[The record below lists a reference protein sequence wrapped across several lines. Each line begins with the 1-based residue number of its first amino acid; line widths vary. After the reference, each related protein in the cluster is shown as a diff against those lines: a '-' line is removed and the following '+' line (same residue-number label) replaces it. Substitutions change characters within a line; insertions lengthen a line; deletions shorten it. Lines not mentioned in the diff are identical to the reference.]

1 MVSIAEIFSNPL
13 ITFILG
19 LTPSIITIVFYYQ
32 GKVSSREKVI
42 QPHILKLYDI
52 AAKILEEKNAVNLFF
67 NYQKMQK
74 AKADYDNIR
83 QIPTVLEEQRK
94 TYDDTFGEYIL
105 TSFSFN
111 WSLNSAEKLVQLCI
125 ELDLE
130 YQKMDTDGLLSLL
143 KKRHKEAFTK
153 LKVFD
158 QTAKGMI
165 FITERIRKEKLKT
178 EIQPEGQEHVRDVQL
193 TEHLSILF
201 QTLSI
206 TKNLISCAPEVEKQL
221 SKFL

>member
-1 MVSIAEIFSNPL
+1 MVTTAEI
-13 ITFILG
+13 IAFILG
-19 LTPSIITIVFYYQ
+19 FIPSIITITLYYL
-32 GKVSSREKVI
+32 GKINSKEKVLE
-42 QPHILKLYDI
+42 QPILKLYDI
-52 AAKILEEKNAVNLFF
+52 TAKILEEKSAVQLFL
-67 NYQKMQK
+67 NYQKMVK

-83 QIPTVLEEQRK
+83 QIPTALEEQRK
-94 TYDDTFGEYIL
+94 TYDDTFEEYIL

-111 WSLNSAEKLVQLCI
+111 WSFNSAEKLVQLCI
-125 ELDLE
+125 DLDLE
-130 YQKMDTDGLLSLL
+130 YQKMNTDGLLSLL

-206 TKNLISCAPEVEKQL
+206 TKNLISRAPEVEKQL